1 MRGEAG
7 MTRAA
12 DIGETI
18 SYYWQ
23 GQGPLWKV
31 FWLWG
36 VAGSW
41 LLAAIFL
48 TITRAWGLSWAL
60 YVVMATIMTI
70 YTIWILVSV
79 WRCAAHARNEQWQ
92 VLARVLTVAWAL
104 NVVLVGAFLGL
115 DLLGAAPD

>member
-1 MRGEAG
+1 MTGSAAG
-7 MTRAA
+7 IRAT
-12 DIGETI
+12 IG
-18 SYYWQ
+18 YYWQ
-23 GQGPLWKV
+23 GHGPLWKV

-41 LLAAIFL
+41 LLAGIFL

-60 YVVMATIMTI
+60 YVVMATIMTL

-79 WRCAAHARNEQWQ
+79 WRCAKNARSERWQ
-92 VLARVLTVAWAL
+92 MLARVLTIAWAL

-115 DLLGAAPD
+115 DLLGTAPD